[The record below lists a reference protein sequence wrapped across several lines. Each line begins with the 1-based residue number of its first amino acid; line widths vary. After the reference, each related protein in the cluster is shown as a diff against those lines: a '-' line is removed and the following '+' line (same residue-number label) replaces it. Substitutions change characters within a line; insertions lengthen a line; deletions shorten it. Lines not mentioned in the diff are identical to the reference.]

1 MSVKK
6 VVSNDGKIVRLSVNG
21 RFDYKITKEF
31 RESYKQAVS
40 HQGIIYYVNL
50 NNTSYIDSSAL
61 GILLLLR
68 EYAKDNAGRVIIEQ
82 PSELVNQILKVAN
95 FGKLFTINK
104 TRSKP
109 LLVSVKTKA
118 TTDV

>member
-1 MSVKK
+1 MPVKHNISK
-6 VVSNDGKIVRLSVNG
+6 DGEIMHLSVTG

-31 RESYKQAVS
+31 RDSYHKATRHKGVT
-40 HQGIIYYVNL
+40 YYVNL

-68 EYAKDNAGRVIIEQ
+68 EYAKYNGGKVIIEQ
-82 PSELVNQILKVAN
+82 PGEQVNHILKVAN
-95 FGKLFTINK
+95 FEKLFTINQ

-109 LLVSVKTKA
+109 DLVVIRTKS
-118 TTDV
+118 